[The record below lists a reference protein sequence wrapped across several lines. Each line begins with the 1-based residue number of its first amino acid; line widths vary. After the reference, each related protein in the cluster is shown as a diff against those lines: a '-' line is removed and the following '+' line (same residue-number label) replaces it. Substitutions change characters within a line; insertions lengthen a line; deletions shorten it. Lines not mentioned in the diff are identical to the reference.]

1 MKIGKTVI
9 FLFLIISFYLVI
21 GRVVK
26 REESDCNKVLPFIH
40 NKNEDCCKSK
50 GIVCDNEG
58 YLLSLNL

>member
-9 FLFLIISFYLVI
+9 FLFLIISFYLAL

-26 REESDCNKVLPFIH
+26 REESDCDKILPFIRD
-40 NKNEDCCKSK
+40 KNENCCEIH

-58 YLLSLNL
+58 YLINIGM